1 MKTKKNTLM
10 SLGISLAL
18 IALGIW
24 FLSYHMNF
32 IGFGHRGWNMTNHMS
47 FGGGGMGI
55 VMILFWLA
63 VIAAIALVVGS
74 VLSGTQTPGNLERPA
89 PPDAL
94 DILKRRYANGE
105 IDRSQY
111 ETMKHHL
118 E

>member
-18 IALGIW
+18 IAAGIW

-32 IGFGHRGWNMTNHMS
+32 LNYGNSGWNMTNHMMI
-47 FGGGGMGI
+47 GGGSMGI

-63 VIAAIALVVGS
+63 VIAAIALVVSGL
-74 VLSGTQTPGNLERPA
+74 LSGTHAAGSAERSS
-89 PPDAL
+89 PPDSQ

-105 IDRSQY
+105 IDDSQY

>member
-18 IALGIW
+18 IAAGIW

-32 IGFGHRGWNMTNHMS
+32 SGYGYGGWDMPGHMM

-55 VMILFWLA
+55 VMILFWFA
-63 VIAAIALVVGS
+63 VIAGIALVVGGA
-74 VLSGTQTPGNLERPA
+74 LSGRHASGHGGRPA
-89 PPDAL
+89 VPDAL

-105 IDRSQY
+105 IDKTQY
-111 ETMKHHL
+111 EIMKQNL
-118 E
+118 K